1 MSVEFNNECYY
12 HYFSN
17 LGYLSTVLTDEQMYP
32 ICDSITKIQSD
43 FKSAQNYNYKLAGN
57 ITHEYGVDK
66 CFSYVEELLS
76 PMAINYLNQFKF
88 TSKQIPSI
96 PGKNPKPKL
105 LTLWANFQ
113 RKGEFNPHHI
123 HFGLLSFVIWVK
135 VPYLIE
141 DECALIEGVNPIEKR
156 PGNFTFTY
164 TNAIGEILP
173 CDFPVDR
180 TWENK
185 MIIFPAQLP
194 HLVYPFQS
202 SDEFRISLSGN
213 FEIQYD

>member
-1 MSVEFNNECYY
+1 MSVEFNNEWFY
-12 HYFSN
+12 HYFPN
-17 LGYLSTVLTDEQMYP
+17 VGYLSTVLTNEQMAP
-32 ICDSITKIQSD
+32 ICDSINEIQSD
-43 FKSAQNYNYKLAGN
+43 FKSAPSYNHKLAGN

-76 PMAINYLNQFKF
+76 PMALNYINHFSFQ
-88 TSKQIPSI
+88 SKENP
-96 PGKNPKPKL
+96 PPDGKSPKPKL
-105 LTLWANFQ
+105 NTLWANFQ

-123 HFGLLSFVIWVK
+123 HFGLLSFVIWIK

-141 DECALIEGVNPIEKR
+141 DECALIQGVNPKEKR

-164 TNAIGEILP
+164 VNALGEVIP
-173 CDFPVDR
+173 CDFAVDR

-194 HLVYPFQS
+194 HLVYPFQT

-213 FEIQYD
+213 FYIQYE